1 MELRQFFYNFFP
13 VVEQETLREQTFALT
28 YCTEGGIDY
37 DAIQEMEPE
46 ERLWYVDR
54 LMKQLKKE
62 NEEIKKASAKNRGR
76 GSSKSRK

>member
-1 MELRQFFYNFFP
+1 ME
-13 VVEQETLREQTFALT
+13 
-28 YCTEGGIDY
+28 GMDY

-76 GSSKSRK
+76 GSSKSR